1 MKDAS
6 QPDLSTYKE
15 EQPAELLNI
24 INKALQSG
32 EIEKAEDCC
41 LRLRR
46 LFPEAEAHPEFEIV
60 KRHCSL
66 GDFDALEH
74 FMALYESQRG
84 KEGRIIY
91 LAAADSCLEVMD
103 YEQALHFYQEFLHEC
118 SYKPIEQIYLNM
130 AYCLSSISRIDDAIL
145 CLEKARK
152 IIPRKTTTLHYLS
165 LLHKAKGDMPK
176 AHSLVMRALQIDPF
190 NDDVRLELAKL
201 EYSLNYV
208 NEALLHLDM
217 LISRQSHIVEALTLR
232 GKIEYDQGEYEHSIN
247 DLNKVLA
254 MKSDYLPACICLA
267 RTYRQIGRHDIA
279 DKLEQGVEAI
289 NDLNT
294 TESSQR
300 QA

>member
-6 QPDLSTYKE
+6 QPDLSTYEE
-15 EQPAELLNI
+15 EQTVNLLNI

-32 EIEKAEDCC
+32 EIEKAEEYC
-41 LRLRR
+41 LRLRK
-46 LFPEAEAHPEFEIV
+46 LFPDMEAHPEFEIV
-60 KRHCSL
+60 KQHCSI
-66 GDFDALEH
+66 GDYDALNR
-74 FMALYESQRG
+74 FLALYTSQIG
-84 KEGRIIY
+84 KEGQIIY
-91 LAAADSCLEVMD
+91 LAAGDSCLEVME
-103 YEQALHFYQEFLHEC
+103 YEQALHFYQKFLRDG
-118 SYKPIEQIYLNM
+118 SYAPIEQIYLNM
-130 AYCLSSISRIDDAIL
+130 AYCLISLSRIDDAIV

-165 LLHKAKGDMPK
+165 LLHKAKGDMQK

-232 GKIEYDQGEYEHSIN
+232 GIIECDQGEYEHSIS

-267 RTYRQIGRHDIA
+267 RTYHQLGQHDIA
-279 DKLEQGVEAI
+279 ERLEQGVEAI

-294 TESSQR
+294 TESS
-300 QA
+300 

>member
-1 MKDAS
+1 MKDAP
-6 QPDLSTYKE
+6 QPDLSTCKE
-15 EQPAELLNI
+15 EQPMNLLNV

-32 EIEKAEDCC
+32 EIEKAEEYC
-41 LRLRR
+41 LRLRK
-46 LFPEAEAHPEFEIV
+46 LLPDIEAHPEFEIV
-60 KRHCSL
+60 SRHCSL
-66 GDFDALEH
+66 GDYDALNR
-74 FMALYESQRG
+74 FLALYTSQRG
-84 KEGRIIY
+84 KEGHIIY
-91 LAAADSCLEVMD
+91 LAAADSCLEVME
-103 YEQALHFYQEFLHEC
+103 YEQALHFYQEFLREG
-118 SYKPIEQIYLNM
+118 SYTPIEQIYLNM
-130 AYCLSSISRIDDAIL
+130 AYCLSSLSRIDDAIV

-165 LLHKAKGDMPK
+165 LLHKAKGDMQK

-217 LISRQSHIVEALTLR
+217 LISRQSHMVEALTLR
-232 GKIEYDQGEYEHSIN
+232 GVIEYDQGEYEHSVN

-267 RTYRQIGRHDIA
+267 RTYRQLGQHDIA
-279 DKLEQGVEAI
+279 ERLEQGVEAI

-300 QA
+300 